1 MSVRSDA
8 TRGDLTSPTSATA
21 RDVPPG
27 PRGWPYFGCL
37 DGMLRNP
44 MHFWSRIANTYGGI
58 ARVPL
63 KRNIVYLVSDPELLY
78 ELLVTK
84 RAKYRKNIRY
94 RAAVELFGAGLLLN
108 EGDAWKRQRLM
119 TQPAFK
125 QDHVAAQ
132 VAWMAELTTEFL
144 DGWRATAA
152 QRGVC
157 DVDGQFLRLSQLLAG
172 YYLMGPGFRSIAD
185 RFCAAAVGVKSG
197 WPKPPRSA
205 LRVLL
210 RKPKGWTPRLES
222 AIRDIDA
229 CMYSYLAEQRL
240 TDFADAG
247 VVELLVRSSREQ
259 GAECDDRSLRDQI
272 LTLFFAGHETSATS
286 LSWVHYLLSQHT
298 DVRAKV
304 RAEVDRVLGKRLP
317 TMNDLDELHYTEQ
330 VINETLRLYSP
341 IHSISRVALEDDTL
355 GGYRIPAGSTIYV
368 SLYATHRLAAY
379 WPDPE
384 RFDPDRFTPAEN
396 DRRPRFAFIPFAA
409 GHRNCIGGTAA
420 IVELK
425 LALACIAQRY
435 ELDLAP
441 GQRVEGA
448 AGTTMYPRYGMNM
461 LVRPV

>member
-1 MSVRSDA
+1 
-8 TRGDLTSPTSATA
+8 LSATTA
-21 RDVPPG
+21 AAVRGAPPG

-37 DGMLRNP
+37 GGLLRNP
-44 MHFWSRIANTYGGI
+44 MRFWSGIANTYGGI

-63 KRNIVYLVSDPELLY
+63 MGRDAYLVSDPELLY

-84 RAKYRKNIRY
+84 RVKYRKNIRY

-108 EGDAWKRQRLM
+108 EGEPWKRQRLM
-119 TQPAFK
+119 AQPAFK
-125 QDHVAAQ
+125 PDYVAAQ
-132 VAWMAELTTEFL
+132 VGWMAELTAEFL

-185 RFCAAAVGVKSG
+185 RFCDAAVRVKSG
-197 WPKPPRSA
+197 WPQPPRSP

-210 RKPKGWTPRLES
+210 RKSKGWTPRLEA
-222 AIRDIDA
+222 AIGDIDA
-229 CMYSYLAEQRL
+229 SIYSYLAAQRL

-247 VVELLVRSSREQ
+247 LAGLLVRSSREQ

-286 LSWVHYLLSQHT
+286 LSWIHYLLSQHT
-298 DVRAKV
+298 DVRAKLQ
-304 RAEVDRVLGKRLP
+304 AEVNRVLGKRP
-317 TMNDLDELHYTEQ
+317 PAMNDLDELHYTEQ

-355 GGYRIPAGSTIYV
+355 GGYSVPAGATIYV
-368 SLYATHRLAAY
+368 SLYATHRLAGY

-384 RFDPDRFTPAEN
+384 AFDPNRFAPEEN

-425 LALACIAQRY
+425 LAVACLAQRY